1 MVRTTTRAAIDDPSQ
16 PVEKAMSNQNL
27 TVSFTVDQSPR
38 QVFDAINDVRGW
50 WSEEIEGKT
59 DELGATFQYRYK
71 DVHRSTQKITE
82 LVPGQRV
89 VWRVTDS
96 YLGFVEDKAE
106 WTGTDITFDVTPTD
120 SGSEVRF
127 THVGLAPDVECFDS
141 CSNAWGFYI
150 TGSLR
155 NLIANGQGEP
165 NPQESATAR

>member
-1 MVRTTTRAAIDDPSQ
+1 VNEKNLTLAFTTDRTAEEAFAAIT
-16 PVEKAMSNQNL
+16 N
-27 TVSFTVDQSPR
+27 
-38 QVFDAINDVRGW
+38 VRGW
-50 WSEEIEGKT
+50 WSGEIEGRT
-59 DELGATFQYRYK
+59 DEPGATFTYRYT
-71 DVHRSTQKITE
+71 DIHRSTQQITE
-82 LVPGQRV
+82 LVPGRRV
-89 VWRVTDS
+89 AWHVTDS

-165 NPQESATAR
+165 NPQESATVR